1 MYSGL
6 TVEAA
11 SQISASFIIKSA
23 RTGADFEIEQ
33 QMAQTNHGAS
43 GIESIL
49 LFSRPEHS
57 FISSRYIR
65 QFLDYNGTNA
75 KPMVSPTV
83 LKALIAKQ
91 KPGAKK

>member
-1 MYSGL
+1 M
-6 TVEAA
+6 
-11 SQISASFIIKSA
+11 IKSA
-23 RTGADFEIEQ
+23 RTGGDFEIEQ

-43 GIESIL
+43 GIETVL

-65 QFLDYNGTNA
+65 QFVGFSGTNA
-75 KPMVSPTV
+75 KPMVSAPV

-91 KPGAKK
+91 KPGVKK